1 VVGIEAKVLAA
12 KRGGLHEPILPFENE
27 VNVHKDLKS
36 EQVGDVKAM
45 EEVVDLEPEG
55 NNAAGRMAVVG
66 MPFLLRAK
74 RH

>member
-12 KRGGLHEPILPFENE
+12 KRGGLHELILPFENE

-45 EEVVDLEPEG
+45 EEVVDLELEG

>member
-12 KRGGLHEPILPFENE
+12 KRGGLHELILPFENE

-36 EQVGDVKAM
+36 EQVGDV
-45 EEVVDLEPEG
+45 EEVVDLELEG
-55 NNAAGRMAVVG
+55 NSAAGRMAVVG